1 MMSRRTVLK
10 GLGTTLALPWL
21 EAMGPLRCW
30 AADAPVPQRAP
41 NRLAWVYIPNGAHM
55 PDWTPKEVGA
65 DYELPYILKP
75 LEAYKQDMTVLS
87 GLAADKAR
95 AHGDGGG
102 DHARAMSAFLTGA
115 QPHKTDGTDIR
126 VGISADQVAAGRIGH
141 LTRLASLEIGA
152 DPTNMAG
159 SCDTGY
165 SCVYNSNLSWASATT
180 PMPKMCNPRLIFER
194 LFGSGSSAEQLQR
207 NRTRRSI
214 LDVVLADSKDLQ
226 VGLSTHDRRK
236 LDEYF
241 TAVRDIESRIDRAEK
256 LPPAPTPDYPHPQDI
271 PASYEEH
278 LRILCDLVV
287 LAFQTDTTRIST
299 LVFANESSNRTYP
312 FVGVRD
318 AHHELSHHQRNAA
331 KQMKIRE
338 INLFHVKQFAYF
350 LEKLRTTKE
359 GDGTLLDHSTIV
371 YGGAI
376 ADGDRHNHDN
386 LPILLAG
393 KACGTLKPG
402 RHIQFEKETPINNLW
417 LSMLDRVDSRVESLG
432 DSTGRIAELG

>member
-1 MMSRRTVLK
+1 
-10 GLGTTLALPWL
+10 
-21 EAMGPLRCW
+21 
-30 AADAPVPQRAP
+30 
-41 NRLAWVYIPNGAHM
+41 
-55 PDWTPKEVGA
+55 
-65 DYELPYILKP
+65 
-75 LEAYKQDMTVLS
+75 
-87 GLAADKAR
+87 
-95 AHGDGGG
+95 
-102 DHARAMSAFLTGA
+102 
-115 QPHKTDGTDIR
+115 
-126 VGISADQVAAGRIGH
+126 
-141 LTRLASLEIGA
+141 
-152 DPTNMAG
+152 
-159 SCDTGY
+159 
-165 SCVYNSNLSWASATT
+165 
-180 PMPKMCNPRLIFER
+180 
-194 LFGSGSSAEQLQR
+194 
-207 NRTRRSI
+207 
-214 LDVVLADSKDLQ
+214 LADSKDLQ

-256 LPPAPTPDYPHPQDI
+256 LPPAPTPDYPQPQDI

-359 GDGTLLDHSTIV
+359 GDGNLLDHSTIV